1 MKKILYT
8 IGLAFFAS
16 NFAMAVPTFYYNF
29 GAYEVHN
36 LFVYYSSPTVGLGCY
51 DGDVLPLK
59 LSSGN
64 VLSHLYSGVVVP
76 ANQLTHGYVCGL
88 TSSPVCSTTTDVIFK
103 GMRFGTTVS
112 DFAGMAGTN
121 CSYFTQVPLPNG
133 WQITIPTGESLT
145 YMDLGFMAQYIY
157 Q

>member
-16 NFAMAVPTFYYNF
+16 NFAMAVPTFYYNY
-29 GAYEVHN
+29 GTYEIN
-36 LFVYYSSPTVGLGCY
+36 YLYAYYSSPTVGMGCY

-59 LSSGN
+59 FSGGN
-64 VLSHLYSGVVVP
+64 VLSHLYTGVPVP
-76 ANQLTHGYVCGL
+76 ANQLTHAYVCGM

-103 GMRFGTTVS
+103 GMRFGTSVTN
-112 DFAGMAGTN
+112 FAGFAGIN
-121 CSYFTQVPLPNG
+121 CSSFTQVPLPNG
-133 WQITIPTGESLT
+133 WQINMPTGESLT
-145 YMDLGFMAQYIY
+145 YMDLGFMAQYIF